1 MILKTLKT
9 GSDGNCY
16 AIKADNGEI
25 LLLDAGIPLDEIKKG
40 IGFDV
45 GHLEGCIVS
54 HEHKDHSLSVSKL
67 RKMGVPM
74 LLPYRL
80 EAKRLRTMIGS
91 YIIESFPVPHNGVEN
106 RAFIITIDGEKILYA
121 TDFEFIPYDLSNQG
135 INVMLIELNYL
146 MEMVSD
152 DNNHIQHLCRGHA
165 EAKTTLEFVKLNSR
179 KLHTVL
185 FCHMSRSGNLDRRK
199 VENKISDYIPP
210 YIRWHWCV
218 AGEEYNISPVPF

>member
-1 MILKTLKT
+1 MKLKCIAT
-9 GSDGNCY
+9 GSDGNSY

-45 GHLEGCIVS
+45 GNLVGCAVT

-80 EAKRLRTMIGS
+80 EAKRIRTMIGS

-106 RAFIITIDGEKILYA
+106 RAFLNC
-121 TDFEFIPYDLSNQG
+121 FE
-135 INVMLIELNYL
+135 
-146 MEMVSD
+146 
-152 DNNHIQHLCRGHA
+152 
-165 EAKTTLEFVKLNSR
+165 
-179 KLHTVL
+179 
-185 FCHMSRSGNLDRRK
+185 SGTHKKD
-199 VENKISDYIPP
+199 IY
-210 YIRWHWCV
+210 
-218 AGEEYNISPVPF
+218 

>member
-1 MILKTLKT
+1 MTLKCIAT
-9 GSDGNCY
+9 GSDGNSF

-45 GHLEGCIVS
+45 GNLVGCAVT

-80 EAKRLRTMIGS
+80 EAKRIRTMIGN

-106 RAFIITIDGEKILYA
+106 RAFIITIDGVKILYA
-121 TDFEFIPYDLSNQG
+121 TDYEYIPYDLSNQG
-135 INVMLIELNYL
+135 INIALVEMNYQ
-146 MEMVSD
+146 MDRIANMDEHRRHVVF
-152 DNNHIQHLCRGHA
+152 GHA
-165 EAKTTLEFVKLNSR
+165 EEKTTIEFLSTIKKNLR
-179 KLHTVL
+179 KVIL
-185 FCHMSRSGNLDRRK
+185 CHMSKSGSLDRRLAMNNLRE
-199 VENKISDYIPP
+199 VIPEYISINWATEGESYI
-210 YIRWHWCV
+210 
-218 AGEEYNISPVPF
+218 ISEVPF

>member
-1 MILKTLKT
+1 MTLKCIAT
-9 GSDGNCY
+9 GSDGNSY

-25 LLLDAGIPLDEIKKG
+25 LLLEAGIPLDEIKKG

-45 GHLEGCIVS
+45 GNLVGCAVT

-80 EAKRLRTMIGS
+80 EAKRIRTMIGN

-106 RAFIITIDGEKILYA
+106 RAFIITIDGVKILYA

-135 INVMLIELNYL
+135 INIALVEMNYQTDRITD
-146 MEMVSD
+146 MDEHRRHVVF
-152 DNNHIQHLCRGHA
+152 GHA
-165 EAKTTLEFVKLNSR
+165 EEKTTIEFLSTIKKNLR
-179 KLHTVL
+179 KVIL
-185 FCHMSRSGNLDRRK
+185 CHMSKSGSLDRRLAMNNLRE
-199 VENKISDYIPP
+199 VIPEYISINWATEGESYI
-210 YIRWHWCV
+210 
-218 AGEEYNISPVPF
+218 ISEVPF

>member
-1 MILKTLKT
+1 MTLKCIAT
-9 GSDGNCY
+9 GSDGNSY

-25 LLLDAGIPLDEIKKG
+25 LLLDAGIPIDEIKKG

-45 GHLEGCIVS
+45 GHLEGCVVS

-106 RAFIITIDGEKILYA
+106 RAFLITIDGVKILYA
-121 TDFEFIPYDLSNQG
+121 TDYEYIPYDLSNQG
-135 INVMLIELNYL
+135 INIALVEMNYQTNRIADMDEHRRHVVL
-146 MEMVSD
+146 
-152 DNNHIQHLCRGHA
+152 GHA
-165 EAKTTLEFVKLNSR
+165 EEKTVIDFLSTIKKNLR
-179 KLHTVL
+179 KVIL
-185 FCHMSRSGNLDRRK
+185 CHMSKSGSLDKRTAMDNLRE
-199 VENKISDYIPP
+199 VIPEYISID
-210 YIRWHWCV
+210 WAT
-218 AGEEYNISPVPF
+218 AGESYNISTIPF